1 MIIFPPLTILPFPM
15 FQLRD
20 VLMPTLLACCC
31 FNEQNTLLLC
41 EEISPRM
48 LLTYLE
54 EKLNESDTAVTS
66 NKSTAESVRAFS
78 KRFPASLWPQAL
90 EFLRKTG

>member
-1 MIIFPPLTILPFPM
+1 MHKAPLYIR

-20 VLMPTLLACCC
+20 ILMPTLLSCCC

-41 EEISPRM
+41 EEISPLM

-54 EKLNESDTAVTS
+54 EKLNESEAS
-66 NKSTAESVRAFS
+66 IKGNKSTSGSVRAFT
-78 KRFPASLWPQAL
+78 KRFPTSLWSQAL